1 MRRRRGFDAASLVSG
16 IAVAALGLVLLL
28 HFAGA
33 IDLSFGY
40 LWPATFATI
49 GATLLALGLNHRRD

>member
-33 IDLSFGY
+33 IELSFGY
-40 LWPATFATI
+40 LWPALFATI
-49 GATLLALGLNHRRD
+49 GASLLAMGLSDR